1 MKNNEFYKLL
11 DEMVPNPH
19 CTLDYTKDYE
29 LLIATVLSAQCTD
42 ERVNQV
48 TPNLFK
54 YNIFELANM
63 KPTDIVDI
71 IRPCGNMNRKSEYII
86 EIANRLV
93 NNHDGKVPNNREYL
107 ESLPGVGRKVCNV
120 VIANLFNEPAF
131 AVDTHVFRVSKR
143 LGIAKESDDVLKVEN
158 KLTKKIPSDRIN
170 KAHHQL
176 VLFGRYYCKAI
187 NPLCDTCKLNS
198 ICKYKKRNN

>member
-1 MKNNEFYKLL
+1 MNNPEFYKLL

-48 TPNLFK
+48 TPNLFN
-54 YNIFELANM
+54 YNIFELSNM
-63 KPTDIVDI
+63 NLTDIVDI

-86 EIANRLV
+86 EIAKRLV
-93 NNHDGKVPNNREYL
+93 KDYDGKVPNNREYL

-120 VIANLFNEPAF
+120 VIANLFDVPAF

-143 LGIAKESDDVLKVEN
+143 LGIAKESDDVLQVEN
-158 KLTKKIPSDRIN
+158 KLMSEFPKEKWLRL
-170 KAHHQL
+170 HHQL
-176 VLFGRYYCKAI
+176 LLLGRYTCTAKS
-187 NPLCDTCKLNS
+187 PKCDICKLNK
-198 ICKYKKRNN
+198 ICKKNKA

>member
-1 MKNNEFYKLL
+1 MNNPKFYKLL

-19 CTLDYTKDYE
+19 CTLDYIKDYE
-29 LLIATVLSAQCTD
+29 LLIATVSAQCTD

-54 YNIFELANM
+54 YDIYELAKM

-86 EIANRLV
+86 EIAKRLV
-93 NNHDGKVPNNREYL
+93 NDHDGKVPNDREYL

-120 VIANLFNEPAF
+120 VIANLFDVPAF

-143 LGIAKESDDVLKVEN
+143 LGIAKDKDDVLEVEK
-158 KLTKKIPSDRIN
+158 KLMKTFPKEKWL
-170 KAHHQL
+170 KLHHQL
-176 VLFGRYYCKAI
+176 LLLGRYTCTAKS
-187 NPLCDTCKLNS
+187 PKCDICKLNK
-198 ICKYKKRNN
+198 ICKKNKV

>member
-1 MKNNEFYKLL
+1 MNNKEFYKLL
-11 DEMVPNPH
+11 DDMVPNPH

-54 YNIFELANM
+54 YNIFELSKL

-93 NNHDGKVPNNREYL
+93 TDFNGKVPNNREYL

-143 LGIAKESDDVLKVEN
+143 LGIANENDDVIEVEN
-158 KLTKKIPSDRIN
+158 KLMNTFPKEKWLRL
-170 KAHHQL
+170 HHQL
-176 VLFGRYYCKAI
+176 LLLGRYTCTAKNPKCEECKMKGYCKFYI
-187 NPLCDTCKLNS
+187 G
-198 ICKYKKRNN
+198 R

>member
-1 MKNNEFYKLL
+1 MNNKEFYKLL
-11 DEMVPNPH
+11 NDMVPNPH

-54 YNIFELANM
+54 YNIFELSKL

-86 EIANRLV
+86 EIANKLV
-93 NNHDGKVPNNREYL
+93 TDFNGKVPNNREYL

-143 LGIAKESDDVLKVEN
+143 LGIANENDDVIEVEN
-158 KLTKKIPSDRIN
+158 KLMNTFPKEKWLRL
-170 KAHHQL
+170 HHQL
-176 VLFGRYYCKAI
+176 LLLGRYTCTAKNPKCEECKMKGYCKFYI
-187 NPLCDTCKLNS
+187 G
-198 ICKYKKRNN
+198 R

>member
-1 MKNNEFYKLL
+1 MNNKEFYKLL

-19 CTLDYTKDYE
+19 CTLDYSKDYE

-48 TPNLFK
+48 TPGLFK
-54 YNIFELANM
+54 YDIKELSKM
-63 KPTDIVDI
+63 LPTDIVDI

-86 EIANRLV
+86 EIAKRLV
-93 NNHDGKVPNNREYL
+93 KDYDGKVPNNREYL

-120 VIANLFNEPAF
+120 VLANLFDEPAF

-143 LGIAKESDDVLKVEN
+143 LGIANESDNVIEVEK
-158 KLTKKIPSDRIN
+158 KLMKEFPKEKWLRL
-170 KAHHQL
+170 HHQL
-176 VLFGRYYCKAI
+176 LLLGRYTCTAKS
-187 NPLCDTCKLNS
+187 PKCD
-198 ICKYKKRNN
+198 ICKMKKYCQKYKER

>member
-1 MKNNEFYKLL
+1 MNNKEFYKLL
-11 DEMVPNPH
+11 DEIVPNPH
-19 CTLDYTKDYE
+19 CTLDYNKDYE

-86 EIANRLV
+86 KIAKKLV
-93 NNHDGKVPNNREYL
+93 NECDGIVPNNREYL

-143 LGIAKESDDVLKVEN
+143 LGIAKEKDDVLTVEK
-158 KLTKKIPSDRIN
+158 KLMKEFPKEKWLRL
-170 KAHHQL
+170 HHQL
-176 VLFGRYYCKAI
+176 LLLGRYTCTAK
-187 NPLCDTCKLNS
+187 NPKCDKCKLNG
-198 ICKYKKRNN
+198 ICKYINK

>member
-71 IRPCGNMNRKSEYII
+71 IRPCGKKKKKSEYII

-93 NNHDGKVPNNREYL
+93 NDHDGKVPNDRTYL

-143 LGIAKESDDVLKVEN
+143 LGIAKESDDVLEVEN
-158 KLTKKIPSDRIN
+158 KLMKTFPKEKWLRL
-170 KAHHQL
+170 HHQL
-176 VLFGRYYCKAI
+176 LLLGRYTCTAKS
-187 NPLCDTCKLNS
+187 PKCD
-198 ICKYKKRNN
+198 ICKMKDFCKYYKGR